1 MSRGGMTLLE
11 LLAGLTVAGMA
22 LASGYAVFA
31 SLADHERRS
40 RQLVDVDTRVA
51 VQRQLLLD
59 WLLGA
64 RLDVN
69 DPRVQFRGLDGI
81 RDDQPDDEI
90 TFLTTAPTLGATETV
105 VRLYVDR
112 DTLTVERGLVAEV
125 GRPAF
130 GPVRRIQL
138 EPSVAG
144 LDVRYLT
151 RMLGKSEWL
160 PSWISSTV
168 MPAAV
173 ELTFSPA
180 PGDTLPALLRLPLS
194 APVGTAR

>member
-1 MSRGGMTLLE
+1 MTLLE
-11 LLAGLTVAGMA
+11 MLAGLTVAGMA
-22 LASGYAVFA
+22 LASGYAAFA
-31 SLADHERRS
+31 SLADHERRT
-40 RQLVDVDTRVA
+40 RQLLDVDTRVA

-69 DPRVQFRGLDGI
+69 DPRVQFRGLDGV

-90 TFLTTAPTLGATETV
+90 TFFTTAPSLMGATETV

-125 GRPAF
+125 SRP
-130 GPVRRIQL
+130 GLGHVRRIQL
-138 EPSVAG
+138 EPGVAG

-173 ELTFSPA
+173 ELTFTPA